1 LRGFFRWCL
10 LWLTPG
16 LVLLLVLICGFVAWV
31 VGSEPGT
38 RWALRTAISQV
49 DGHVGRVDGTI
60 WRGLKVGELS
70 IDLPAADIRIND
82 LELQVEWRDLLDSRR
97 LHATNLSVG
106 LLDLDVLKD
115 AEEEPRGE
123 PFSIPAI
130 PFRIALDRVYLGALD
145 LKLDGEPLLLDV
157 RDLQASLSLTESEGQ
172 LVFQNLNLGRDGI
185 LADIEGE
192 FRLLELADPWPLTLH
207 IETRAHTEEPDS
219 PLCLRHFM
227 PELPQPEGPSHPVTD
242 VAGISSACA
251 LDLTINATG
260 SLDDLAVHL
269 AGEGQDLDL
278 DLKVQLA
285 PRAGFP
291 LKQGQLDLALG
302 DGSTLK
308 ADVAWNM
315 VERDG
320 LTQDHVTGWVNADR
334 LNFQLLAGEAV
345 PPGMLSAKLDFDAH
359 LLDHREPLS
368 ATVHLDVKPESRWN
382 EQAVSGAVHGTIV
395 NVAPLEKRRD
405 ELAAGT
411 LWQSL
416 RLPELKLDLRVGQ
429 QSVKAE
435 GSLGVPGSR
444 VDIDADMTQLAQL
457 WPGLPGGVEVNGWL
471 GGSLSEHELDLRAN
485 YRPDQTVENRLGS
498 APIDAHVALRGAW
511 GALDSVAGR
520 EGWRGRLTEL
530 EVSHAGLGLDLGA
543 PMELSF
549 APGVAATAAPIAP
562 AVVSNNETTAEV
574 SSQHTDASEG
584 QRTEATGGLR
594 TEVTEGQPIGASE
607 GQHTDVSDQLPT
619 DVSRDRPAQDWF
631 VRLGPTS
638 VTLRLPSGSEA
649 EVTHEYSSVGPGRWE
664 TRGGVDRLVLSPPIV
679 QELQALVPAESDDS
693 RGRVIVAGDDGYS
706 AVEIVFDADW
716 DLRFSGA
723 LAGTVEL
730 RRLSG
735 DFIVPAEPEF
745 PLGLQDMD
753 LVITATP
760 TGATASRINANIDIT
775 TEKMGGIKG
784 SGTAVLRTTPEGGW
798 AVDATPRSFSLLAD
812 INDMSWVS
820 IFTGD
825 LMEIGGVLQADV
837 QGNARADGTWQTQG
851 TVSGREIRVIRIDDG
866 VRLLDGELAAR
877 LEGDRF
883 ILEKLRFPARLRV
896 TPDEWRTAE
905 WVSTNPDAKDGHL
918 TISGSWLLSESIGAV
933 DIELY
938 RYPIVQRSD
947 RYAMVTGKL
956 TVDAPLPVFT
966 LSGELVAD
974 AGWIDLDMLSSVPTL
989 DSDVVVIRSG
999 GRAPKES
1006 APMDVNLDLSIDLG
1020 PRFYI
1025 TGYGVNS
1032 GLVGQMRLI
1041 MREGRLTAEGAL
1053 RTRGGAIEIYGQ
1065 RVQLRRGTITFQG
1078 DVTNPVLNIEA
1089 LRTGGAV
1096 EAGVRVAG
1104 TAKRPR
1110 IDLVSYPEVS
1120 DVQKLSWLL
1129 LGRGPDDSGGDA
1141 ALLFSVGT
1149 SFLGDGE
1156 PFYRKFGIDEL
1167 TMRSGELGST
1177 GSILPVESVVRGLDS
1192 GTSNIE
1198 NQFIVAS
1205 RRLTDGITAS
1215 IEQAL
1220 SDTGTVGRLSYRL
1233 ARGLS
1238 AQLSVGTVNGLA
1250 LIYRTFFMD

>member
-1 LRGFFRWCL
+1 MRGFIRWCL

-16 LVLLLVLICGFVAWV
+16 LVLLLVLVCAFAAWV

-49 DGHVGRVDGTI
+49 DGRIARIDGTI

-82 LELQVEWRDLLDSRR
+82 LELQVQWRDLLDYRR

-115 AEEEPRGE
+115 AEDEPRGE
-123 PFSIPAI
+123 PFSMPAI

-157 RDLQASLSLTESEGQ
+157 RDLQAALSLTEREGQ

-192 FRLLELADPWPLTLH
+192 FRLLELADPWPLALH
-207 IETRAHTEEPDS
+207 IQTRAHTEEPDS

-227 PELPQPEGPSHPVTD
+227 PELPKSQGATHPVTD

-269 AGEGQDLDL
+269 IGEGQDLNL
-278 DLKVQLA
+278 DLKAQLA

-291 LKQGQLDLALG
+291 LKQGQLDLALA
-302 DGSTLK
+302 DGSTLQ
-308 ADVAWNM
+308 ADVAWDM
-315 VERDG
+315 VEREG
-320 LTQDHVTGWVNADR
+320 LAQDHVTGWVNANR
-334 LNFQLLAGEAV
+334 LNFQLLAGQAV

-368 ATVHLDVKPESRWN
+368 ATVHLDIQPESRWN
-382 EQAVSGAVHGTIV
+382 EQTLSGTVHGTLV
-395 NVAPLEKRRD
+395 NDAPQGKRPD

-429 QSVKAE
+429 HSVKAE
-435 GSLGVPGSR
+435 GSLGDPGSR
-444 VDIDADMTQLAQL
+444 IDIDANVAQLAQL
-457 WPGLPGGVEVNGWL
+457 WPGLPGGVVANGWL
-471 GGSLSEHELDLRAN
+471 GGTLPEHELDLRAN
-485 YRPDQTVENRLGS
+485 YRPDETIENRPGS
-498 APIDAHVALRGAW
+498 APIDAHLALHGGW
-511 GALDSVAGR
+511 GQLESVAGR
-520 EGWRGRLTEL
+520 EGWRGRLVEL
-530 EVSHAGLGLDLGA
+530 EVTHAGLGLDLGA

-549 APGVAATAAPIAP
+549 APGVAGTVAAIEP
-562 AVVSNNETTAEV
+562 AVVSGDETNVGVKT
-574 SSQHTDASEG
+574 QPTDASE
-584 QRTEATGGLR
+584 
-594 TEVTEGQPIGASE
+594 V
-607 GQHTDVSDQLPT
+607 QHSDVSEVQPS
-619 DVSRDRPAQDWF
+619 DVSTDRSAQDWF
-631 VRLGPTS
+631 MRFGPTS

-649 EVTHEYSSVGPGRWE
+649 EVTHERSSVGPGRWE
-664 TRGGVDRLVLSPPIV
+664 TRGGVDRLVVSRPIV
-679 QELQALVPAESDDS
+679 KELQALVLTGPDDS

-706 AVEIVFDADW
+706 TVEIVFDADW
-716 DLRFSGA
+716 DLRFTGA

-730 RRLSG
+730 RRMSG

-745 PLGLQDMD
+745 PLGLQQMD
-753 LVITATP
+753 LVVTATP
-760 TGATASRINANIDIT
+760 AGPAASRINASIDIT
-775 TEKMGGIKG
+775 TEKMGGVKG
-784 SGTAVLRTTPEGGW
+784 SGTAILRTSPQGGW
-798 AVDATPRSFSLLAD
+798 VVDATPRSFNLLAD

-820 IFTGD
+820 LFTGD
-825 LMEIGGVLQADV
+825 LMDIGGVLQADV
-837 QGNARADGTWQTQG
+837 QGNARADGTWQAQG
-851 TVSGREIRVIRIDDG
+851 TVTGREIRVVRIDDG

-933 DIELY
+933 DIDLY

-956 TVDAPLPVFT
+956 TVDAPLPVFS

-999 GRAPKES
+999 GRAPKQS

-1032 GLVGQMRLI
+1032 GLVGKMRLL
-1041 MREGRLTAEGAL
+1041 MHEGRLTAEGAL

-1205 RRLTDGITAS
+1205 RRLTEGITAS